1 MKQVE
6 TNAVFI
12 LYTYVI
18 RQFILVTVGNCW
30 SVEVP
35 CFRHHLNIKRAST
48 SPWHPANSTG
58 SPDYITMSP
67 VFPHKIGNPGYTKPT
82 SSLSNGGPRDRQTMF
97 FSCHPGIWLGSFSW
111 TVIWRQSWGQM
122 QRSWLL
128 FVLQTSTSVPPWLDV
143 DLCLSH
149 PSDSSHSCNSYRLQH
164 LVCPRCFC
172 SCVLYICKPWFLP
185 ISYRCHTRHL
195 AGVKRL
201 CKPSSLY
208 FFMATL
214 YDWDQVHVIRNKTH
228 FHGFLYCGWWQYC
241 LVPWPGEW
249 GHRQDTP

>member
-67 VFPHKIGNPGYTKPT
+67 VFLIKLETRDTQNQQVPYQMEDPEIDKPCF
-82 SSLSNGGPRDRQTMF
+82 SLV
-97 FSCHPGIWLGSFSW
+97 ILGFDL
-111 TVIWRQSWGQM
+111 V
-122 QRSWLL
+122 LL
-128 FVLQTSTSVPPWLDV
+128 VG
-143 DLCLSH
+143 
-149 PSDSSHSCNSYRLQH
+149 R
-164 LVCPRCFC
+164 
-172 SCVLYICKPWFLP
+172 
-185 ISYRCHTRHL
+185 
-195 AGVKRL
+195 
-201 CKPSSLY
+201 
-208 FFMATL
+208 
-214 YDWDQVHVIRNKTH
+214 
-228 FHGFLYCGWWQYC
+228 
-241 LVPWPGEW
+241 
-249 GHRQDTP
+249 